1 MNTQRAQEILD
12 QFAGKKVLVVGD
24 VMLDEYVWG
33 RVSRVSPEAPVMVV
47 DADSH
52 TFVPGGAANV
62 VNNVCALGAKAL
74 IAGIIGED
82 GAATTLKEKLAE
94 EGADVAGLVAVADRP
109 TTMKTR
115 VIAHTQQGS
124 QQVVRVDHERRD
136 GISADVQA
144 RVQAYLDAAIPDCD
158 ALLLSDY
165 QKGLLV
171 RDLVAKTVEA
181 GRRQSKVV
189 TGNLKPKGIA
199 GHCRL
204 TMITLNVFEAGEAS
218 GLMLGD
224 GDGGEEGNLREAGR
238 MLLRKSGADNVLI
251 TRGAH
256 GLTLFGPDN
265 QVVSLPAHPVEVF
278 DGTGAGDTTITTLT
292 LALASGATPI
302 EAVTLANAAGAVVVR
317 KLGVATATRDEIL
330 AQVRAD
336 ESPLP

>member
-12 QFAGKKVLVVGD
+12 QFTDKKVLVVGD

-82 GAATTLKEKLAE
+82 GAAATLREKLAE
-94 EGADVAGLVAVADRP
+94 EGADVAGLLAVAGRP
-109 TTMKTR
+109 TTLKTR
-115 VIAHTQQGS
+115 VIAHTQQGA

-136 GISADVQA
+136 AIPAETQA
-144 RVQAYLDAAIPDCD
+144 QMLSFLHAAIPGCD

-171 RDLVAKTVEA
+171 RELVGAATEA
-181 GRRQSKVV
+181 ARRSGKVV

-199 GHCRL
+199 GHCKL
-204 TMITLNVFEAGEAS
+204 SMITLNVFEASEAS
-218 GLMLGD
+218 GLLLGD
-224 GDGGEEGNLREAGR
+224 GGGADEGTLHEAGR

-256 GLTLFGPDN
+256 GLTLFGAGGSVF
-265 QVVSLPAHPVEVF
+265 QLPAHPVEVF

-292 LALASGATPI
+292 LALAAGATPE

-317 KLGVATATRDEIL
+317 KLGVATATRAEIL
-330 AQVRAD
+330 AQVG
-336 ESPLP
+336 E

>member
-1 MNTQRAQEILD
+1 
-12 QFAGKKVLVVGD
+12 
-24 VMLDEYVWG
+24 
-33 RVSRVSPEAPVMVV
+33 MVV

-94 EGADVAGLVAVADRP
+94 EGADVAGLVAVAGRP
-109 TTMKTR
+109 TTLKTR

-136 GISADVQA
+136 GIGAEVQA
-144 RVQAYLDAAIPDCD
+144 RVQAFLDAAIPGCD

-181 GRRQSKVV
+181 GRRLGKVV

-204 TMITLNVFEAGEAS
+204 TMITLNVFEASEAS
-218 GLMLGD
+218 GLILGD
-224 GDGGEEGNLREAGR
+224 GGVTRATCAKRAGCCCGV
-238 MLLRKSGADNVLI
+238 GAENVLI

-256 GLTLFGPDN
+256 GLTLFGQDH
-265 QVVSLPAHPVEVF
+265 LIETLAAHPVEVF

-292 LALASGATPI
+292 LLWRRG
-302 EAVTLANAAGAVVVR
+302 R
-317 KLGVATATRDEIL
+317 
-330 AQVRAD
+330 
-336 ESPLP
+336 PLWRR